1 MNKKIRNIFGI
12 LLFSI
17 GFSQISAQETRT
29 ISLDEAVELGIK
41 NSKNLKLDAAK
52 IEETTEQKVEAK
64 NNQLPGLIL
73 GASY

>member
-52 IEETTEQKVEAK
+52 IEETAAQLVEAK
-64 NNQLPGLIL
+64 NNQLPGLKL

>member
-17 GFSQISAQETRT
+17 GFFQISAQETRT

-41 NSKNLKLDAAK
+41 NSKNLKLMQRK
-52 IEETTEQKVEAK
+52 
-64 NNQLPGLIL
+64 
-73 GASY
+73 